1 MENKISEISELF
13 SNTRKQTLSLCDN
26 LEPEDMVI
34 QPSKNVS
41 PIKWH
46 LGHTTWFFEKFIL
59 TEMNENYKPFNKD
72 YNYIFNSY
80 YNSVGEFNPRNKRG
94 ALNRP
99 LLKDIIKYRNYVTEN
114 ILDFIK
120 KTKNNTISF
129 LVELGSN
136 HEQQHQELILM
147 DIKNIFYNNPL
158 MPAFN
163 PIENTSKKKS
173 TNEFLSNSTKKF
185 TYGNNEDIFC
195 YDNELPVA
203 EKDLDPFKIYAMVTN
218 GEWKNFIDD
227 GGYKNHEYWLSDGWD
242 FIKNN
247 KLERPMYWIDN
258 NNYFTLNGV
267 KKIDND
273 KPVSHISFYE
283 ADAYARYKNKR
294 LPSEFELE
302 YYLKQFSKKG
312 NFLENK
318 IYHEVEED
326 SENVYG
332 NLWVWTNSNYV
343 PYKKYKPYEGN
354 LGEYNNKFMCN
365 QFVLKGGSHSTS
377 KNHIR
382 ASYRNFF
389 YPSDTWQFCGVRL
402 ADDI

>member
-1 MENKISEISELF
+1 MENKLSQITELF
-13 SNTRKQTLSLCDN
+13 SKTRQQTLSLCEN
-26 LEPEDMVI
+26 LEAEDMVI

-41 PIKWH
+41 PLKWH

-59 TEMNENYKPFNKD
+59 SELDESYKPFNKD

-80 YNSVGEFNPRNKRG
+80 YNSVGEYNPRNKRG
-94 ALNRP
+94 SLNRP
-99 LLKDIIKYRNYVTEN
+99 ILKDVVKYRHYVTEN
-114 ILDFIK
+114 IIDFLK
-120 KTKNNTISF
+120 RTKNNRTSF

-136 HEQQHQELILM
+136 HEQQHQELMLM

-158 MPAFN
+158 MPTYN
-163 PIENTSKKKS
+163 SKDDKPATKEK
-173 TNEFLSNSTKKF
+173 NELILETAKEFK
-185 TYGNNEDIFC
+185 YGNNEDIFC
-195 YDNELPVA
+195 YDNELPVS
-203 EKDLDPFKIYAMVTN
+203 ETQLDPFKMYSFVTN
-218 GEWKNFIDD
+218 GEWKEFIND

-242 FIKNN
+242 FVNNN
-247 KLERPMYWIDN
+247 KLQRPMYWIDN

-267 KKIDND
+267 KKIDNE

-283 ADAYARYKNKR
+283 ADAFARYKNKR
-294 LPSEFELE
+294 LPTEFELE
-302 YYLKQFSKKG
+302 YFLKQSEKKG

-318 IYHEVEED
+318 IFHEVEEKAD
-326 SENVYG
+326 DVYG
-332 NLWVWTNSNYV
+332 NLWAWTSSNYT

-377 KNHIR
+377 INHIR

>member
-120 KTKNNTISF
+120 KTKNNRISF

-173 TNEFLSNSTKKF
+173 TNEFFSNSTKKF
-185 TYGNNEDIFC
+185 TYGNDEDIFC

-332 NLWVWTNSNYV
+332 NLWVWTNSNYI

>member
-59 TEMNENYKPFNKD
+59 TEMNENYKPYNKD

-173 TNEFLSNSTKKF
+173 TNEFFSNSTKKF
-185 TYGNNEDIFC
+185 TYGNDEDIFC

-203 EKDLDPFKIYAMVTN
+203 EKYLDPFKIYAMVTN

-332 NLWVWTNSNYV
+332 NLWVWTNSNYI

>member
-173 TNEFLSNSTKKF
+173 TNEFFSNSTKKF
-185 TYGNNEDIFC
+185 TYGNDEDIFC

-242 FIKNN
+242 FVKNN

-332 NLWVWTNSNYV
+332 NLWVWTNSNYI

>member
-173 TNEFLSNSTKKF
+173 TNEFFSNSAKKF
-185 TYGNNEDIFC
+185 TYGNDEDIFC

-203 EKDLDPFKIYAMVTN
+203 EKYLDPFKIYAMVTN

-242 FIKNN
+242 FVNNN

-332 NLWVWTNSNYV
+332 NLWVWTNSNYI

>member
-173 TNEFLSNSTKKF
+173 TNEFFSNSTKKF
-185 TYGNNEDIFC
+185 TYGNDEDIFC

-203 EKDLDPFKIYAMVTN
+203 EKYLDPFKIYAMVTN

-332 NLWVWTNSNYV
+332 NLWVWTNSNYI

>member
-13 SNTRKQTLSLCDN
+13 SNTRKQTLSLCEN

-173 TNEFLSNSTKKF
+173 TNEFFSNSTKKF
-185 TYGNNEDIFC
+185 TYGNDRDIFC
-195 YDNELPVA
+195 YDNELPVT

-332 NLWVWTNSNYV
+332 NLWVWTNSNYI

>member
-173 TNEFLSNSTKKF
+173 TNEFFSNSTKKF
-185 TYGNNEDIFC
+185 TYGNDEDIFC

-242 FIKNN
+242 FVNNN

-332 NLWVWTNSNYV
+332 NLWVWTNSNYI

>member
-13 SNTRKQTLSLCDN
+13 SNTRKQTLSLCEN

-173 TNEFLSNSTKKF
+173 TNEFFSNSTKKF
-185 TYGNNEDIFC
+185 TYGNDEDIFC

-203 EKDLDPFKIYAMVTN
+203 EKYLDPFKIYAMVTN

-332 NLWVWTNSNYV
+332 NLWVWTNSNYI

>member
-13 SNTRKQTLSLCDN
+13 SKTRHQTLSLCEN

-41 PIKWH
+41 PLKWH

-59 TEMNENYKPFNKD
+59 SEMDENYKPFNKD
-72 YNYIFNSY
+72 FNYIFNSY
-80 YNSVGEFNPRNKRG
+80 YNSVGEYNPRDKRG
-94 ALNRP
+94 SLNRP
-99 LLKDIIKYRNYVTEN
+99 LFKDVVNYRNYVTEN
-114 ILDFIK
+114 IIDFLK
-120 KTKNNTISF
+120 KTKNNRTSF

-136 HEQQHQELILM
+136 HEQQHQELMLM

-158 MPAFN
+158 MPTYN
-163 PIENTSKKKS
+163 PINDKSKINERNELIVKS
-173 TNEFLSNSTKKF
+173 AEELS
-185 TYGNNEDIFC
+185 YGNDKDVFC
-195 YDNELPVA
+195 YDNELPTA
-203 EKDLDPFKIYAMVTN
+203 KIKLDPFKIFSFVTI
-218 GEWKNFIDD
+218 GEWKEFIND
-227 GGYKNHEYWLSDGWD
+227 GCYQKHQYWLSDGWD
-242 FIKNN
+242 FVKNN
-247 KLERPMYWIDN
+247 KLKRPMYWIDN

-267 KKIDND
+267 KKLDNN

-283 ADAYARYKNKR
+283 ADAFARYKNKR
-294 LPSEFELE
+294 LPSEFEME
-302 YYLKQFSKKG
+302 YFLKKSEKKG

-318 IYHEVEED
+318 VFHEIEEEAD
-326 SENVYG
+326 SVYG
-332 NLWVWTNSNYV
+332 NLWAWTNSNYV

-389 YPSDTWQFCGVRL
+389 YPNDTWQFCGLRL
-402 ADDI
+402 AEDI

>member
-173 TNEFLSNSTKKF
+173 TNEFFSNSTKKF
-185 TYGNNEDIFC
+185 TYGNDEDIFC

-203 EKDLDPFKIYAMVTN
+203 EKYLDPFKIYAMVTN

-242 FIKNN
+242 FVKNN

-332 NLWVWTNSNYV
+332 NLWVWTNSNYI

>member
-173 TNEFLSNSTKKF
+173 TNEFFSNSTKKF
-185 TYGNNEDIFC
+185 TYGNDEDIFC

-332 NLWVWTNSNYV
+332 NLWVWTNSNYI

>member
-173 TNEFLSNSTKKF
+173 TNEFFSNSAKKF
-185 TYGNNEDIFC
+185 TYGNDEDIFC

-203 EKDLDPFKIYAMVTN
+203 EKYLDPFKIYAMVTN

-332 NLWVWTNSNYV
+332 NLWVWTNSNYI

>member
-173 TNEFLSNSTKKF
+173 TNEFFSNSTKKF
-185 TYGNNEDIFC
+185 TYGNDEDIFC

-326 SENVYG
+326 SKNVYG
-332 NLWVWTNSNYV
+332 NLWVWTNSNYI

>member
-173 TNEFLSNSTKKF
+173 TNEFFSNSAKKF
-185 TYGNNEDIFC
+185 TYGNDEDIFC

-332 NLWVWTNSNYV
+332 NLWVWTNSNYI

>member
-185 TYGNNEDIFC
+185 TYGNDEDIFC

-242 FIKNN
+242 FVNNN

-332 NLWVWTNSNYV
+332 NLWVWTNSNYI

>member
-173 TNEFLSNSTKKF
+173 TNEFFSNSTKKF
-185 TYGNNEDIFC
+185 TYGNDEDIFC
-195 YDNELPVA
+195 YDNELPVT

>member
-1 MENKISEISELF
+1 
-13 SNTRKQTLSLCDN
+13 
-26 LEPEDMVI
+26 
-34 QPSKNVS
+34 
-41 PIKWH
+41 
-46 LGHTTWFFEKFIL
+46 L

-173 TNEFLSNSTKKF
+173 TNEFFSNSTKKF
-185 TYGNNEDIFC
+185 TYGNDEDIFC

-203 EKDLDPFKIYAMVTN
+203 EKYLDPFKIYAMVTN

-332 NLWVWTNSNYV
+332 NLWVWTNSNYI

>member
-99 LLKDIIKYRNYVTEN
+99 LLKDVIKYRNYVTEN
-114 ILDFIK
+114 VLDFIK
-120 KTKNNTISF
+120 KAKNNTISF

-173 TNEFLSNSTKKF
+173 TNEFFSNSTKKF
-185 TYGNNEDIFC
+185 TYGNDEDIFC

>member
-173 TNEFLSNSTKKF
+173 TNEFLSNSIKKF
-185 TYGNNEDIFC
+185 TYGNDEDIFC

-203 EKDLDPFKIYAMVTN
+203 EKYLDPFKIYAMVTN

-332 NLWVWTNSNYV
+332 NLWVWTNSNYI

>member
-173 TNEFLSNSTKKF
+173 TNEFFSNSTKKF
-185 TYGNNEDIFC
+185 TYGNDEDIFC

>member
-173 TNEFLSNSTKKF
+173 ANEFLSKSIKKF
-185 TYGNNEDIFC
+185 TYGNDEDIFC

-242 FIKNN
+242 FVKNN

-332 NLWVWTNSNYV
+332 NLWVWTNSNYI